1 MENFISNYAIF
12 MDISMAIKTSFIPV
26 MAQGVFQNYVK
37 NIFMMEGES
46 EESGKENSSPNSYS
60 GVKINNEDSD
70 SEAESVV
77 IEEGSDENEN
87 VEDIGE
93 GETDEKEDEG
103 VGENDTD
110 EKDEDVGEAD
120 REKESV
126 EDESEGGE
134 DVEEEESET
143 DEEDVEE
150 GENNLEEENNP
161 EEESVDVE
169 EEDTKFSPVPRKL
182 SPIKQTPKE
191 KAPANKEE
199 IIQAR
204 LTKWSR
210 IKLPKS
216 SSEVKNQN
224 IKTPSGTHTIKPYK
238 PNDVLI
244 STIREINVEQ
254 LRKGEYSIHALK
266 QFATQLNIN
275 TISKIED
282 LQQEILDIVENYA

>member
-46 EESGKENSSPNSYS
+46 EEAGKENSSPNSYS

-70 SEAESVV
+70 SEIEGLGVGESV
-77 IEEGSDENEN
+77 DENEGLN
-87 VEDIGE
+87 EDVENE
-93 GETDEKEDEG
+93 SAEEESVDEEG
-103 VGENDTD
+103 VD
-110 EKDEDVGEAD
+110 A
-120 REKESV
+120 
-126 EDESEGGE
+126 EDESETG
-134 DVEEEESET
+134 EEESV
-143 DEEDVEE
+143 EEDSNVEE
-150 GENNLEEENNP
+150 GENE
-161 EEESVDVE
+161 EEESGVE
-169 EEDTKFSPVPRKL
+169 EDSNVEEGENEEEKDTKFSPVPRKL
-182 SPIKQTPKE
+182 SPIKQVLKE
-191 KAPANKEE
+191 KAPVNKEE

-204 LTKWSR
+204 LTKWNK
-210 IKLPKS
+210 IKLPKA

-224 IKTPSGTHTIKPYK
+224 IKTPSGTHSIKPYK